1 MSKVTKRQLTTR
13 INIFLL
19 DSMEKYID
27 VQNKKGI
34 STKKVDVIEKAL
46 YNFLKEKGFIDE
58 K

>member
-1 MSKVTKRQLTTR
+1 MSKAIKKQFTTR
-13 INIFLL
+13 INVFLF
-19 DSMEKYID
+19 DKMEEYID

-46 YNFLKEKGFIDE
+46 YDFLKEKGLIDE